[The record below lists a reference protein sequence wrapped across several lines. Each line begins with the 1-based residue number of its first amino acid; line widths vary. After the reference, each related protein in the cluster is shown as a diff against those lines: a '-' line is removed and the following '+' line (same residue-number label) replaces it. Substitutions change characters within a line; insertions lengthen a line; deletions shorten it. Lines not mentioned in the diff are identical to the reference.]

1 MIDFHFVNT
10 KKIALEKSKKW
21 LKKVVK
27 SENKKL
33 QNLVFIFCDDNYLLK
48 KNIKFL
54 KHKTLTDVITFDY
67 CNGNQINGDVFIS
80 VERVKE
86 NCQKFNTTFLNEL
99 DRVMVHGLLH
109 LLGYKDQ
116 TKSEAKIMR
125 QKEDFYLDNK

>member
-1 MIDFHFVNT
+1 MIDFHFINT
-10 KKIALEKSKKW
+10 KKIALEESKKW

-27 SENKKL
+27 SENKKV
-33 QNLVFIFCDDNYLLK
+33 QNLVFIFCDDNYLLE
-48 KNIKFL
+48 KNITFL

-109 LLGYKDQ
+109 LLGYKDK

-125 QKEDFYLDNK
+125 QKEDFYLEKK

>member
-10 KKIALEKSKKW
+10 KKIALEESKKW

-27 SENKKL
+27 SENKKV
-33 QNLVFIFCDDNYLLK
+33 QNLVFIFCDDNYLLE
-48 KNIKFL
+48 KNITFL

-109 LLGYKDQ
+109 LLGYKDK

-125 QKEDFYLDNK
+125 QKEDFYLEKK